1 MNPARHRGGW
11 VILLSFVITLM
22 LTALKL
28 PEWALIWRPAWVA
41 LALIYW
47 CMALPH
53 RIGVAVAFM
62 LGLALDVLSGALL
75 GQHGLAL
82 SLVAFITHKLHR
94 RVRVLPLWQQGLSI
108 FALLLVYQGIIVW
121 INGIQGAQVDSL
133 ALWTAPLTSMMLWP
147 WVFILLRDLRR
158 KHAVT

>member
-1 MNPARHRGGW
+1 MTPVRHRGGW
-11 VILLSFVITLM
+11 VILLSFIIALM

-28 PEWALIWRPAWVA
+28 PDWALIWRPAWVA
-41 LALIYW
+41 LALVYW

-53 RIGVAVAFM
+53 RIGVAVAFI
-62 LGLALDVLSGALL
+62 LGLTLDVLSGALL

-82 SLVAFITHKLHR
+82 SLVAYITHKLHR

-121 INGIQGAQVDSL
+121 SNGVQGAHVNTL

-147 WVFILLRDLRR
+147 WVFILLRDVRR
-158 KHAVT
+158 KHVVT